1 MSAEIIDLDYGG
13 RSGAL
18 GAWLSGETMIDC
30 GPSAC
35 LPRLLEGLGERR
47 PRVLLLTHIHFD
59 HAGAAGALIERWPD
73 LQVYVHPRGAAHLI
87 DPSRLLASA
96 RRVFGERFD
105 SLLGEVVAVPEKN
118 LHTIEDGE
126 SIGGF
131 RAAWTP
137 GHAKHHVAFLD
148 EESGRAHCGDVAGVR
163 LAPGVVIPPT
173 PPPDID
179 LTAWR
184 QSLEIIEG
192 WQPQSL
198 ALAHYGLVADPV
210 LHLAEL
216 REALD
221 RHEGWA
227 REGEEVFVER
237 FSEYLRARMGASE
250 AEDYDFTALARPS
263 AAGMRRWLER
273 ERAAQEASP
282 GAPA

>member
-1 MSAEIIDLDYGG
+1 MSAEIIDLVYGG

-35 LPRLLEGLGERR
+35 LPRLLDGLGERR

-73 LQVYVHPRGAAHLI
+73 LEVHVHPRGAAHLI
-87 DPSRLLASA
+87 DPSRLVASA

-105 SLLGEVVAVPEKN
+105 SLLGEVVAVPEQN
-118 LHTIEDGE
+118 LHTIEDGA
-126 SIGGF
+126 SIEGF

-148 EESGRAHCGDVAGVR
+148 EESGRAYCGDVAGVR

-179 LTAWR
+179 LAAWR
-184 QSLEIIEG
+184 GSLETIEG

-198 ALAHYGLVADPV
+198 ALAHYGLVADPL

-237 FSEYLRARMGASE
+237 LSEYLRARMGADE

-263 AAGMRRWLER
+263 AAGMQRWLER
-273 ERAAQEASP
+273 EQATQEASP

>member
-1 MSAEIIDLDYGG
+1 VSAEIIDLGYGG

-96 RRVFGERFD
+96 RQVFGERFD

-126 SIGGF
+126 LIEGF

-148 EESGRAHCGDVAGVR
+148 EESGQAYCGDVAGVR

-179 LTAWR
+179 LAAWR

-198 ALAHYGLVADPV
+198 ALAHYGLVADPD

-237 FSEYLRARMGASE
+237 LSEYLRARVGASE

-273 ERAAQEASP
+273 EQAAQEAAP
-282 GAPA
+282 RAPA